1 MMNVLQIQDDLKN
14 FSEDQLI
21 KEMQQPSGSAPQFL
35 VLSELNRRKR
45 VKGEFEAR
53 QAKSMPTVAE
63 EAVASAGVPQAGMM
77 GMSEAMAPASV
88 DSGGIGSMMPKT
100 MNIGGEVDS
109 YAEGGLIEGIAENV
123 NQNAEALQQLT
134 QSQAQT
140 SKLLQDQQN
149 KSVAQTP
156 STSPLPSVATTMPTR
171 PFPMPRPPFGGGIA
185 GIGGKGGPRPRPAI
199 MNRLPMNRF
208 GVPPQQNLGTMATR
222 LGTGGLGFGQYA
234 SRAFGIAEPQ
244 SMADGGVIKASSG
257 FAGSGKSSDDII
269 KQMEEKD
276 KAKIDENADV
286 ENISKDVTT
295 QNRGVAGNVPNYTIE
310 PDIIPLVSDSVEQDI
325 LNLQKGLQKE
335 RALDRALAI
344 AQAGFGILASDAPTL
359 GQAVGEGASTGLEA
373 YRDANKRYQEGVVD
387 LINARA
393 KIASGRK
400 KGKLTASD
408 IMSNLNKTR
417 EQLYGKPGDLAF
429 VKPELDEKTRN
440 QLEAQERYLMSL
452 LSRDY
457 DIDIPVAS
465 AIPS

>member
-1 MMNVLQIQDDLKN
+1 MNVLQIQDDLKN

-45 VKGEFEAR
+45 VKGEFAAR
-53 QAKSMPTVAE
+53 QAKTEPTVAQE
-63 EAVASAGVPQAGMM
+63 VVAAAGVPQSGIAGMA
-77 GMSEAMAPASV
+77 EAMAPASAISDGV
-88 DSGGIGSMMPKT
+88 GTNAPINMRSGGLAQFGNEIRESMGQEIDPYLDQIENEAESKF
-100 MNIGGEVDS
+100 NINLD
-109 YAEGGLIEGIAENV
+109 
-123 NQNAEALQQLT
+123 NQNMKGPLGFVGPYPPGFVDRGGFRPGSRDYNRRSLAL
-134 QSQAQT
+134 
-140 SKLLQDQQN
+140 N
-149 KSVAQTP
+149 R
-156 STSPLPSVATTMPTR
+156 R
-171 PFPMPRPPFGGGIA
+171 PIGM
-185 GIGGKGGPRPRPAI
+185 GGKGGGI
-199 MNRLPMNRF
+199 MKM
-208 GVPPQQNLGTMATR
+208 T
-222 LGTGGLGFGQYA
+222 
-234 SRAFGIAEPQ
+234 EPQ
-244 SMADGGVIKASSG
+244 DPVERNPLDRYVEGGVIKASNG
-257 FAGSGKSSDDII
+257 FAGTGKSADDII

-295 QNRGVAGNVPNYTIE
+295 KNTGVAGNVPNYTIE

-417 EQLYGKPGDLAF
+417 EQLYGKPGDLGF
-429 VKPELDEKTRN
+429 VKPELDDKTRN
-440 QLEAQERYLMSL
+440 QLAAQERYLMNL
-452 LSRDY
+452 LSEDY
-457 DIDIPVAS
+457 GIDLPVAT